1 MRLNGMTGLL
11 ILLSPFFVDFGPFRC
26 KKKVNPEGSPCLNTV
41 YHGVYSSKERTHF
54 AALNRAK
61 KSAPAKGLSRVQQ
74 ANPYLL
80 GQVLGRLPN
89 IVNHES

>member
-26 KKKVNPEGSPCLNTV
+26 KKKVNPEGSPCLNTL
-41 YHGVYSSKERTHF
+41 YITVYSSKERTHF

-61 KSAPAKGLSRVQQ
+61 KSAHAAAAAKGLSLVQR
-74 ANPYLL
+74 AAPYLL
-80 GQVLGRLPN
+80 GISAGSNQ
-89 IVNHES
+89 